1 MSTRER
7 QKEFW
12 LTCVV
17 SNWQDVQMGQ
27 SNTKRK
33 TAAVKG
39 RLLLSCRE
47 EFQPAFPSVKRVMMI
62 AMLPEDIRYR
72 KEDASQHLHA
82 GKKIRI

>member
-1 MSTRER
+1 MFLIGRMCRWGRATPRE
-7 QKEFW
+7 
-12 LTCVV
+12 
-17 SNWQDVQMGQ
+17 
-27 SNTKRK
+27 K

>member
-1 MSTRER
+1 MLFLIGRKCRGGRATPRE
-7 QKEFW
+7 
-12 LTCVV
+12 
-17 SNWQDVQMGQ
+17 
-27 SNTKRK
+27 K

>member
-1 MSTRER
+1 MLFLIGRMCRWGRATPRE
-7 QKEFW
+7 
-12 LTCVV
+12 
-17 SNWQDVQMGQ
+17 
-27 SNTKRK
+27 K

>member
-1 MSTRER
+1 MLYLIGRMCRWGRATPRE
-7 QKEFW
+7 
-12 LTCVV
+12 
-17 SNWQDVQMGQ
+17 
-27 SNTKRK
+27 K

>member
-1 MSTRER
+1 MCRWGRATPRE
-7 QKEFW
+7 
-12 LTCVV
+12 
-17 SNWQDVQMGQ
+17 
-27 SNTKRK
+27 K